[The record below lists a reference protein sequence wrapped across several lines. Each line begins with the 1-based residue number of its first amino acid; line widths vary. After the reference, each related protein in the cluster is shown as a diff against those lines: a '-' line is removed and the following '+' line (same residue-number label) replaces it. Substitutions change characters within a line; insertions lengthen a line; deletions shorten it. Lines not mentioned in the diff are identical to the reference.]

1 MVDFLMR
8 SAIGFYHFM
17 KRNIS
22 CVTFLALVGT
32 FVGGSSCLHATIAEI
47 NPSPMELVI
56 SDISPSSG
64 PAGIAYP
71 IQVTIRGRGFMLTG
85 NTVTFGPVQIPD
97 LPSPDGQHITF
108 FVPKEVPSSGEVPPM
123 VLPYGEYPVT
133 VTTLAGTSVA
143 IRFTLTRQR

>member
-1 MVDFLMR
+1 
-8 SAIGFYHFM
+8 
-17 KRNIS
+17 
-22 CVTFLALVGT
+22 
-32 FVGGSSCLHATIAEI
+32 
-47 NPSPMELVI
+47 
-56 SDISPSSG
+56 
-64 PAGIAYP
+64 
-71 IQVTIRGRGFMLTG
+71 MLTG